1 MTDGPIH
8 AYRQLLAGGEIK
20 PDPSQEL
27 AAEKLQSL
35 HTALESYEPTMGA
48 KGWMARLALG
58 PRRELPR
65 GIYMYGGVG
74 RGKSMLMDLFFD
86 CLPMEAK
93 KHVHFHAFMRQVHS
107 RLHSFRQAVKAGEVA
122 EESDPLVALAEVIVD
137 RAWLLCF
144 DEFHVTDI
152 ADAMILGRLFE
163 ALFESGMVIVT
174 TSNRPPRDLYKGGM
188 QRQLFMPFIELFEE
202 KLDILDL
209 GSGTDFRLQ
218 RIRDMKVYL
227 TPAGPQTDRIL
238 EEDFRRLITGAQP
251 RPVGVA
257 VDGRRVDIEMA
268 AEGAA
273 LTGFGDLCAL
283 PLGAGDYLTIASL
296 YHTVILKGIPR
307 LGPENRN
314 EAKRFITLIDA
325 LYEHK
330 VNLICSAAAA
340 PDELYTE
347 GDGAFEFQR
356 TASRLFEMQ
365 TEAYMSLPHVSG

>member
-1 MTDGPIH
+1 MTNGPIH
-8 AYRQLLAGGEIK
+8 AYRALLAGGEIE

-35 HTALESYEPTMGA
+35 HAALESHEPTMGA
-48 KGWMARLALG
+48 KGWMARLTLG
-58 PRRELPR
+58 PRRESPR
-65 GIYMYGGVG
+65 GLYMFGGVG

-86 CLPMEAK
+86 CSPMEAK

-174 TSNRPPRDLYKGGM
+174 TSNRPPQDLYKGGM

-202 KLDILDL
+202 KLDIQDL
-209 GSGTDFRLQ
+209 GSGTDFRLE

-227 TPAGPQTDRIL
+227 TPAGPETDGIL
-238 EEDFRRLITGAQP
+238 EEDFRRLITGAEP

-257 VDGRRVDIEMA
+257 VDGRRVEIELA

-273 LTGFGDLCAL
+273 LTGFPDLCEQ

-314 EAKRFITLIDA
+314 EAKRFVTLIDA

-340 PDELYTE
+340 PDELYTK

-365 TEAYMSLPHVSG
+365 TETYMSQPHVS

>member
-1 MTDGPIH
+1 MSEGPIH
-8 AYRQLLAGGEIK
+8 AYRALLAGGEIE
-20 PDPSQEL
+20 PDPVQEL

-35 HTALESYEPTMGA
+35 HAALKTYEPTMGA

-58 PRRELPR
+58 PRRESPR
-65 GIYMYGGVG
+65 GLYLYGGVG

-122 EESDPLVALAEVIVD
+122 GEADPLVALAEVIVD

-174 TSNRPPRDLYKGGM
+174 TSNRPPRDLYKDGL

-202 KLDILDL
+202 KMDILDL
-209 GSGTDFRLQ
+209 GGGTDFRLE
-218 RIRDMKVYL
+218 RMRDMKVYL
-227 TPAGPQTDRIL
+227 TPTGAETDRIL
-238 EEDFRRLITGAQP
+238 EEDFRRLITGAEP

-257 VDGRRVDIEMA
+257 VDGRRVELELA

-273 LTGFGDLCAL
+273 LTGFPDLCAL

-296 YHTVILKGIPR
+296 YHTVVLKGIPR

-314 EAKRFITLIDA
+314 EAKRFVTLIDA

-330 VNLICSAAAA
+330 VNLICSADAP

-365 TEAYMSLPHVSG
+365 TEAYMSQPHVSG

>member
-1 MTDGPIH
+1 MTGGPIL
-8 AYRQLLAGGEIK
+8 AYRALLAGGEIN
-20 PDPSQEL
+20 PDPIQEL

-35 HTALESYEPTMGA
+35 HAALKTYEPTMGA

-58 PRRELPR
+58 PRRESPR
-65 GIYMYGGVG
+65 GLYLYGGVG

-86 CLPMEAK
+86 GLPLEAK

-107 RLHSFRQAVKAGEVA
+107 RLHSFRLAVKAGEVA
-122 EESDPLVALAEVIVD
+122 EEADPLVALAEVIVD
-137 RAWLLCF
+137 QAWLLCF

-163 ALFESGMVIVT
+163 ALFENGTVIVT
-174 TSNRPPRDLYKGGM
+174 TSNRPPRDLYKDGM

-209 GSGTDFRLQ
+209 GTGTDYRLQ

-227 TPAGPQTDRIL
+227 TPAGPETDRIL
-238 EEDFRRLITGAQP
+238 EEDFRRLITGAEP
-251 RPVGVA
+251 RPAGVT
-257 VDGRRVDIEMA
+257 VDGRRVDLELA

-273 LTGFGDLCAL
+273 LTGFPDLCEL
-283 PLGAGDYLTIASL
+283 PLGAGDYLTIANL
-296 YHTVILKGIPR
+296 YHTIILKGIPR

-314 EAKRFITLIDA
+314 EAKRFVTLIDA

-347 GDGAFEFQR
+347 GEGAFEFQR

-365 TEAYMSLPHVSG
+365 TEAYMSQPHVSG